1 MKVYMGP
8 YPDNWW
14 RSSIHSDYMNRKY
27 KYEWTE
33 NKTKFEDFLE
43 RVEDTLQV
51 IYNATINKVIKNRKR
66 KIKVHIDGYDL
77 WGMDNTL
84 AHIIHPMLV
93 KMRDQKQGTPFT
105 DDEDVPE
112 HIRSTAAKP
121 KENDWDT
128 DEFHDARWEYIL
140 GEMIHAFECE
150 LDDNWEE
157 KFYSGKS
164 DFIFQKWD
172 GGSGYE
178 MKEGPN
184 HTFKVDRDGLAQA
197 WKRRQEG
204 LRLFGKYYHS
214 LWT

>member
-1 MKVYMGP
+1 
-8 YPDNWW
+8 
-14 RSSIHSDYMNRKY
+14 MNRKY
-27 KYEWTE
+27 KYEWSE
-33 NKTKFEDFLE
+33 SNTKFEKRLE
-43 RVEDTLQV
+43 KLEDMLQSF
-51 IYNATINKVIKNRKR
+51 YNATINKLISKRKR

-93 KMRDQKQGTPFT
+93 KMRDQKQGVPFT

-150 LDDNWEE
+150 LDDEWEE
-157 KFYSGKS
+157 KFYSGKT
-164 DFIFQKWD
+164 DYHFEKWD
-172 GGSGYE
+172 EGSGYE

-184 HTFKVDRDGLAQA
+184 HTFKVDRDGMAKA
-197 WKRRQEG
+197 WERRQEG